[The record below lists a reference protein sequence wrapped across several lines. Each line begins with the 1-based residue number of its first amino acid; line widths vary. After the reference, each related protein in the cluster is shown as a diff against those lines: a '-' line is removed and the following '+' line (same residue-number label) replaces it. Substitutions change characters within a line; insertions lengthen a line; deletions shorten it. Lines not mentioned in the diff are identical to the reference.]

1 MVKIS
6 KRFLSIS
13 ATVLGLASFGT
24 IYQNCGNGFMFGQRV
39 SELPSTHPPVESAGD
54 MQGEAVQT
62 KTKLLIGDQR
72 FLSSA
77 FREAFLTPESDGNE
91 KGFLEAVLVQEFHT
105 EQHLLGRGCDPIES
119 GDGGV
124 CAGIINNASIAM
136 SPSTSSGREAARLQV
151 CRRVIANDQMMRR
164 VVAKISPK
172 DITPTPETLEEIVRL
187 FYPNTDQEVVDASVN
202 QLVALDYEMAKGS
215 ERILDRWKL
224 LVLTVCESSG
234 WEML

>member
-1 MVKIS
+1 MVEIS
-6 KRFLSIS
+6 KRYLSIFG
-13 ATVLGLASFGT
+13 TVLGLVSFGA
-24 IYQNCGNGFMFGQRV
+24 IYQNCGNGFMYGQRSV
-39 SELPSTHPPVESAGD
+39 ELPSTHPSIESAED
-54 MQGEAVQT
+54 TQSTAVQT

-72 FLSSA
+72 YLSSA
-77 FREAFLTPESDGNE
+77 FREAFLTPESDANE
-91 KGFLEAVLVQEFHT
+91 KGFLEAVLVQEFHS
-105 EQHLLGRGCDPIES
+105 EQHLLGRGCDPIEH

-151 CRRVIANDQMMRR
+151 CRRVIANDTMMRR
-164 VVAKISPK
+164 LVAKISPK
-172 DITPTPETLEEIVRL
+172 DITPTAETLEEVVRL

-202 QLVALDYEMAKGS
+202 QLIALDYEMAKGS